1 MPDLGNAVLRLI
13 VNGKGFKQGLA
24 TAEQQTTKFAAKGEK
39 QVGRVRGAFGKLG
52 MGIKGAAGQVPLLGG
67 AMTALANP
75 ITAIAVGVGAVAV
88 ALGKMVGRIVDAEQ
102 ALRPMVERSGLASDS
117 LQLLAAAAER
127 AGSEDGL
134 EGVTDSAQE
143 LQLRLAEVVQDGTGP
158 AAEAFRKLG
167 ISAQDLIDKS
177 PEDMLLTVVAAL
189 QNVTNEADRKFL
201 ADELLGGSSEKLAGL
216 LNLTN
221 EELGNQLQHLADTG
235 DFMSGE
241 ALADA
246 KAYSE
251 GMDELK
257 SSFGRIATEIGSV
270 LIPILTGL
278 IEALDFM
285 GKGLDSVANVLGW
298 AKPEVNEFTEAADE
312 MAEVLG
318 DGTAPAI
325 EVTREAAEEAAPA
338 IAEVGKAAEGAEPKV
353 RLLTEASDD
362 AAESVKLWAAANRAS
377 SQQMIEDSALRLKN
391 LLADYADELATEGKL
406 IGSQKLL
413 GRAFSNTGEAAD
425 ALAYD
430 IDLLDGDTSD
440 LFRNIDHYV
449 EPEINELA
457 EALREAGRDTNA
469 LSRLFLDGKITA
481 GEFATAVADARIANE
496 EASVAIEEAAGDVD
510 VLKRL
515 LAAGA
520 ITAREF
526 AAALLSIPNEV
537 NTRVN
542 VTGMGR
548 PGGSASS
555 GAAVATSALD
565 AFSGRLMDA
574 DATFIPDNFR
584 EQIRDAQV
592 QVDAGTASSI
602 TEVLS
607 APGAQHGAAVR
618 GSRYGSLVRVGEN
631 FTNENITPVGRNGAG
646 SGGGSGQMVIPV
658 NLGGET
664 LATIYVEGKRVA
676 VREGRD

>member
-1 MPDLGNAVLRLI
+1 M
-13 VNGKGFKQGLA
+13 
-24 TAEQQTTKFAAKGEK
+24 
-39 QVGRVRGAFGKLG
+39 RGAFGKLG
-52 MGIKGAAGQVPLLGG
+52 GAVKGAAGQVPILGG

-88 ALGKMVGRIVDAEQ
+88 ALGKMVGRIVDAEK

-117 LQLLAAAAER
+117 LQLLAKAAEV

-235 DFMSGE
+235 DFMSRD
-241 ALADA
+241 ALDA
-246 KAYSE
+246 AKEYSG
-251 GMDELK
+251 GMDRLK
-257 SSFGRIATEIGSV
+257 SSLSSVSTFIGT
-270 LIPILTGL
+270 IL
-278 IEALDFM
+278 IEELNEWI
-285 GKGLDSVANVLGW
+285 GKIQETIDGIKQLGRW
-298 AKPEVNEFTEAADE
+298 LGIVQDDTNEFTEAADE
-312 MAEVLG
+312 MARCLATEPRRLLRS
-318 DGTAPAI
+318 
-325 EVTREAAEEAAPA
+325 RERPQRRLRLPSQ
-338 IAEVGKAAEGAEPKV
+338 EVGKAAEDAEPKV
-353 RLLTEASDD
+353 RRLTEASDD

-413 GRAFSNTGEAAD
+413 GLAFSNTGEAAD
-425 ALAYD
+425 DLAYD

-496 EASVAIEEAAGDVD
+496 AASVAIEEAAGDVD
-510 VLKRL
+510 ILKGL
-515 LAAGA
+515 LAAGT
-520 ITAREF
+520 ITARDF
-526 AAALLSIPNEV
+526 AAALLAIPNEV
-537 NTRVN
+537 NVTTSTR
-542 VTGMGR
+542 TS
-548 PGGSASS
+548 P
-555 GAAVATSALD
+555 AAVFPAA
-565 AFSGRLMDA
+565 R
-574 DATFIPDNFR
+574 
-584 EQIRDAQV
+584 RD
-592 QVDAGTASSI
+592 
-602 TEVLS
+602 
-607 APGAQHGAAVR
+607 GA
-618 GSRYGSLVRVGEN
+618 
-631 FTNENITPVGRNGAG
+631 
-646 SGGGSGQMVIPV
+646 SGGDGPP
-658 NLGGET
+658 LT
-664 LATIYVEGKRVA
+664 RD
-676 VREGRD
+676 VRRRPF